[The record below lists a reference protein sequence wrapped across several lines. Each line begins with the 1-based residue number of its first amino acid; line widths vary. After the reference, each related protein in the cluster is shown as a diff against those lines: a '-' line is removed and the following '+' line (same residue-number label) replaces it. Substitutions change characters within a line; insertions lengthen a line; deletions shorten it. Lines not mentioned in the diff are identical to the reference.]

1 MTAEAAIKKA
11 LGALGVPFARLT
23 YCGRAN
29 TFITYQLVISAE
41 RDFYDD
47 ENNAEEYT
55 FRIDLFSRGNY
66 IALLRRLKRALKAEE
81 FYNITAEAEIYE
93 KDTKYYHIPIGAK
106 YLERVAEV
114 AE

>member
-81 FYNITAEAEIYE
+81 FYNITAEAEVYE
-93 KDTKYYHIPIGAK
+93 KDTKYYDIPIGGE